1 MSGALHPLTRVALAR
16 LSNLDYKDFDAAIR
30 DYITSEEYAEILEVA
45 GSPKEVVTE
54 LLRRHPQ
61 MEEGVKEHED
71 DEEPVPE
78 VDGKTAAAGPD
89 K

>member
-1 MSGALHPLTRVALAR
+1 
-16 LSNLDYKDFDAAIR
+16 
-30 DYITSEEYAEILEVA
+30 
-45 GSPKEVVTE
+45 
-54 LLRRHPQ
+54 